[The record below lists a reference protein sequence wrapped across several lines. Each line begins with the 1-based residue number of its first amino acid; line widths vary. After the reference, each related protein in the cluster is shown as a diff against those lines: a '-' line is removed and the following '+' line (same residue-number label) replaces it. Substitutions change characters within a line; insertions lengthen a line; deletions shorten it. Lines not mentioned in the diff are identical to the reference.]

1 MTKFDVWMDSGVCVS
16 VPRGTDHNSPEG
28 VEIIKAAAL
37 AQLRDMIDAGQIDVT
52 IEQFYCDHA

>member
-1 MTKFDVWMDSGVCVS
+1 VS

-52 IEQFYCDHA
+52 IEPFYCDHA